1 MGETITDIMAGK
13 KKRKKKEEEKT
24 QTLQIKYLSG
34 IALQFL
40 ISAASLLEARS
51 QRQTDYFFK

>member
-1 MGETITDIMAGK
+1 MGETITAIMAA
-13 KKRKKKEEEKT
+13 KKKEEEKT

-34 IALQFL
+34 VTLQFL